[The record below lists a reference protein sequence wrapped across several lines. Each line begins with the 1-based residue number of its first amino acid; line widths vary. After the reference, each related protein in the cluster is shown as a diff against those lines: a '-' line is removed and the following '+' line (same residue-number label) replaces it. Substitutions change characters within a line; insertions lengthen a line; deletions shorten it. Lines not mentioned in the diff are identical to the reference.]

1 VATSPRKAFVR
12 ADRRH
17 PLSRRRLAWL
27 LLFLSPAFFAVNMLM
42 ARYATF
48 VPPNALALGR
58 WLLVALLLLPFVW
71 PRLVRH
77 RRALAREWP
86 DLLMLGVIGMWIC
99 GAWVYIG
106 GRTTP
111 ALNIGLIYAASPI
124 LVVALGRLL
133 YREKL
138 TAGRIAGIVL
148 CLAGVAAVFAK
159 GRFDNLLSVRFSEG
173 DLWIATASACW
184 GLYSVLLKQRP
195 SALDPLT
202 RLCAISVAGSLVLL
216 PFALG
221 EAAFWHG
228 PDFTDWRTWAIWI
241 VLAIVPGVGAY
252 GAFAFCIRELG
263 PSVTSVSM
271 YLGPLNVGLM
281 AWAAL
286 GEAPQWYHLIGTLL
300 VLPGLFLAT
309 RPPAKGA

>member
-1 VATSPRKAFVR
+1 VVPFFN
-12 ADRRH
+12 
-17 PLSRRRLAWL
+17 RRRLAWAL
-27 LLFLSPAFFAVNMLM
+27 LLLSPAMFGVNMLM

-58 WLLVALLLLPFVW
+58 WLLVVVLLLPFTW
-71 PRLVRH
+71 PRLAAN

-86 DLLMLGVIGMWIC
+86 DLLMFGALGMWIC

-133 YREKL
+133 YGERL
-138 TAGRIAGIVL
+138 TWARIAGIAL
-148 CLAGVAAVFAK
+148 CLMGVAAVFTK
-159 GRFDNLLSVRFSEG
+159 GRLDNLLAVQLTEG
-173 DLWIATASACW
+173 DLWIAAASFCW
-184 GLYSVLLKQRP
+184 GIYSVLLKQRP

-202 RLCAISVAGSLVLL
+202 RLCAISFAGSLVLL
-216 PFALG
+216 PFAVG
-221 EAAFWHG
+221 EAAIWQG
-228 PDFTDWRTWAIWI
+228 PDFGDWRTWAAWL

-252 GAFAFCIRELG
+252 GAFAICIKELG
-263 PSVTSVSM
+263 PSVSSVSM
-271 YLGPLNVGLM
+271 YLGPLYVGLM
-281 AWAAL
+281 AWLAL
-286 GEAPQWYHLIGTLL
+286 GEAPQWYHLLGTAL

-309 RPPAKGA
+309 RPTPKGA

>member
-1 VATSPRKAFVR
+1 VPS
-12 ADRRH
+12 
-17 PLSRRRLAWL
+17 LNRRRLAWI
-27 LLFLSPAFFAVNMLM
+27 LLFLSPAFFGVNMLM

-58 WLLVALLLLPFVW
+58 WLLVALILLPFVW
-71 PRLVRH
+71 PRLVQHRH
-77 RRALAREWP
+77 ALAREWP
-86 DLLMLGVIGMWIC
+86 DLLMLGAIGMWIC

-133 YREKL
+133 YRERL
-138 TAGRIAGIVL
+138 TAARIAGIVL

-159 GRFDNLLSVRFSEG
+159 GRFDNLLAVHFTEG
-173 DLWIATASACW
+173 DLWIAAASACW
-184 GLYSVLLKQRP
+184 GIYCVLLKHRP

-202 RLCAISVAGSLVLL
+202 RLCAISFAGSLVLL
-216 PFALG
+216 PFAIG
-221 EAAFWHG
+221 EAAIWQG
-228 PDFTDWRTWAIWI
+228 PDFADWRTWTIWI
-241 VLAIVPGVGAY
+241 VLAVVPGVGAY

-271 YLGPLNVGLM
+271 YLGPIYVGIM

>member
-1 VATSPRKAFVR
+1 MPF
-12 ADRRH
+12 
-17 PLSRRRLAWL
+17 LSRRRLAWAL
-27 LLFLSPAFFAVNMLM
+27 LLLSPAMFGVNMLM

-58 WLLVALLLLPFVW
+58 WFLVAVLLLPFAW

-77 RRALAREWP
+77 RHALTREWP
-86 DLLMLGVIGMWIC
+86 DLVMLGAIGMWIC

-138 TAGRIAGIVL
+138 TAARLAGIAL
-148 CLAGVAAVFAK
+148 CLAGVAAVFAR
-159 GRFDNLLSVRFSEG
+159 GRFDNLLAVHFTEG
-173 DLWIATASACW
+173 DLWIAAASACW
-184 GLYSVLLKQRP
+184 GLYSVLLKLRP

-202 RLCAISVAGSLVLL
+202 RLCAISFAGSLVLL
-216 PFALG
+216 PFAIG
-221 EAAFWHG
+221 EAVLWQG
-228 PDFTDWRTWAIWI
+228 PDFADWRTWAIWI

-271 YLGPLNVGLM
+271 YLGPLYVGLM
-281 AWAAL
+281 AWATL
-286 GEAPQWYHLIGTLL
+286 GEAPQWYHLLGTAL

>member
-1 VATSPRKAFVR
+1 MPSLS
-12 ADRRH
+12 RR
-17 PLSRRRLAWL
+17 PLSRRHLAWL

-58 WLLVALLLLPFVW
+58 WLLVALILLPFVW
-71 PRLVRH
+71 PRLARH

-86 DLLMLGVIGMWIC
+86 DLLMLGALGMWIC

-124 LVVALGRLL
+124 LIVVLGRLL
-133 YREKL
+133 YRERL
-138 TAGRIAGIVL
+138 TAARIAGIVL

-173 DLWIATASACW
+173 DLWIAAASACW
-184 GLYSVLLKQRP
+184 GLYSILLKHRQ

-202 RLCAISVAGSLVLL
+202 RLCAISMAGSLVLL

-228 PDFTDWRTWAIWI
+228 PDFTDWRTWAAWI

-252 GAFAFCIRELG
+252 GAFAFCVRELG
-263 PSVTSVSM
+263 PSVTGVSM
-271 YLGPLNVGLM
+271 YLGPLYVGLM

-286 GEAPQWYHLIGTLL
+286 GETPQWYHLIGTLL

-309 RPPAKGA
+309 RLPVKGA

>member
-1 VATSPRKAFVR
+1 MG
-12 ADRRH
+12 
-17 PLSRRRLAWL
+17 RRRLAWL

-58 WLLVALLLLPFVW
+58 WLLVALLLLPFAW

-77 RRALAREWP
+77 RHALTREGP
-86 DLLMLGVIGMWIC
+86 DLLMLGAIGMWIC

-173 DLWIATASACW
+173 DLWIAAASACW

-221 EAAFWHG
+221 EAAFWGG

-271 YLGPLNVGLM
+271 YLGPLYVGLM
-281 AWAAL
+281 AWLAL

>member
-1 VATSPRKAFVR
+1 MPFV
-12 ADRRH
+12 
-17 PLSRRRLAWL
+17 SRRRLAWGL
-27 LLFLSPAFFAVNMLM
+27 LLLSPAMFAVNMLM

-58 WLLVALLLLPFVW
+58 WLGVALLLLPFVW
-71 PRLVRH
+71 PRLVRPRH
-77 RRALAREWP
+77 ALGREWP
-86 DLLMLGVIGMWIC
+86 DLLLLGALGMWIC

-133 YREKL
+133 YRERL
-138 TAGRIAGIVL
+138 TAGRLAGIAL

-159 GRFDNLLSVRFSEG
+159 GRIDNLLSVQFTEG
-173 DLWIATASACW
+173 DLWIAAASTCW
-184 GLYSVLLKQRP
+184 GLYSVLLKHRP

-202 RLCAISVAGSLVLL
+202 RLCAIAVAGSLVLL
-216 PFALG
+216 PFAIG
-221 EAAFWHG
+221 EAVLWNG
-228 PDFTDWRTWAIWI
+228 PDFSDWRTWACWI
-241 VLAIVPGVGAY
+241 VLAIIPGVGAY
-252 GAFAFCIRELG
+252 GAFSFCIRELG

-271 YLGPLNVGLM
+271 YLGPLYVGIL
-281 AWAAL
+281 AWLTL
-286 GEAPQWYHLIGTLL
+286 GEAPQWYHLVGTAL

-309 RPPAKGA
+309 RPPAKGV

>member
-1 VATSPRKAFVR
+1 MPS
-12 ADRRH
+12 
-17 PLSRRRLAWL
+17 LSRRRLAWL
-27 LLFLSPAFFAVNMLM
+27 LLFLSPAFFAVNMLA

-58 WLLVALLLLPFVW
+58 WLLVALFLLPLVG

-77 RRALAREWP
+77 RHALAREWP
-86 DLLMLGVIGMWIC
+86 DLLMLGAIGMWVC

-133 YREKL
+133 YAERL

-159 GRFDNLLSVRFSEG
+159 GRFENLLAVRFTEG
-173 DLWIATASACW
+173 DLWIAAASACW

-202 RLCAISVAGSLVLL
+202 RLCAISFAGSLVLL
-216 PFALG
+216 PFALA
-221 EAAFWHG
+221 EAAFWQG
-228 PDFTDWRTWAIWI
+228 PDFADWRTWAVWV

-271 YLGPLNVGLM
+271 YLGPLYVGLM
-281 AWAAL
+281 AWLTL
-286 GEAPQWYHLIGTLL
+286 GEAPQGYHLIGTLL

>member
-1 VATSPRKAFVR
+1 MPFV
-12 ADRRH
+12 
-17 PLSRRRLAWL
+17 SRRRLAWGL
-27 LLFLSPAFFAVNMLM
+27 LLLSPAMFAVNMLM

-58 WLLVALLLLPFVW
+58 WLGVALLLLPFVW

-77 RRALAREWP
+77 RHALGREWP
-86 DLLMLGVIGMWIC
+86 DLLLLGALGMWIC

-133 YREKL
+133 YRERL
-138 TAGRIAGIVL
+138 TAGRLAGIAL

-159 GRFDNLLSVRFSEG
+159 GRIGNLLSVQFTEG
-173 DLWIATASACW
+173 DLWIAAASACW
-184 GLYSVLLKQRP
+184 GLYSVLLKHRQ

-202 RLCAISVAGSLVLL
+202 RLCAIAVAGSLVLL
-216 PFALG
+216 PFAVG
-221 EAAFWHG
+221 EAVLWGG
-228 PDFTDWRTWAIWI
+228 PDFSDWRTWACWI
-241 VLAIVPGVGAY
+241 VLAVIPGVGAY
-252 GAFAFCIRELG
+252 GAFSFCIRELG

-271 YLGPLNVGLM
+271 YLGPLYVGVL
-281 AWAAL
+281 AWVTL
-286 GEAPQWYHLIGTLL
+286 GEAPQWYHLVGTAL

-309 RPPAKGA
+309 RPPAKGV

>member
-1 VATSPRKAFVR
+1 MPS
-12 ADRRH
+12 
-17 PLSRRRLAWL
+17 LSRRRLAWL
-27 LLFLSPAFFAVNMLM
+27 LLFLSPAFFAVNMLA

-58 WLLVALLLLPFVW
+58 WFLVALFLLPFVG
-71 PRLVRH
+71 PRLVHHRH
-77 RRALAREWP
+77 ALAREWP
-86 DLLMLGVIGMWIC
+86 DLLMLGAIGMWVC

-133 YREKL
+133 YAERL

-159 GRFDNLLSVRFSEG
+159 GRFENLLAVRFTEG
-173 DLWIATASACW
+173 DLWIAAASACW

-195 SALDPLT
+195 SALDPLA
-202 RLCAISVAGSLVLL
+202 RLCAISFAGSLVLL
-216 PFALG
+216 PFTLA
-221 EAAFWHG
+221 EAVLWQG
-228 PDFTDWRTWAIWI
+228 PDFADWRTWAVWV

-271 YLGPLNVGLM
+271 YLGPLYVGLM
-281 AWAAL
+281 AWLTL
-286 GEAPQWYHLIGTLL
+286 GEAPQGYHLIGTLL

>member
-1 VATSPRKAFVR
+1 M
-12 ADRRH
+12 
-17 PLSRRRLAWL
+17 SRRRLAWI
-27 LLFLSPAFFAVNMLM
+27 LLFLSPSFFGVNMLM

-71 PRLVRH
+71 PRLFRDRH
-77 RRALAREWP
+77 ALAREWP
-86 DLLMLGVIGMWIC
+86 DLLMLGALGMWIC

-106 GRTTP
+106 GHTSS

-133 YREKL
+133 YRERL

-148 CLAGVAAVFAK
+148 CLAGVATVFAK
-159 GRFDNLLSVRFSEG
+159 GRFDNLLSVRLTEG
-173 DLWIATASACW
+173 DLWIAAASACW

-216 PFALG
+216 PFAIG
-221 EAAFWHG
+221 EAAIWQG
-228 PDFTDWRTWAIWI
+228 PDFADWRTWTVWI

-271 YLGPLNVGLM
+271 YLGPLYVGLM

-286 GEAPQWYHLIGTLL
+286 GEAPQGYHLIGTLL

>member
-1 VATSPRKAFVR
+1 MPSLS
-12 ADRRH
+12 RH

-58 WLLVALLLLPFVW
+58 WLLVALILLPFVW

-86 DLLMLGVIGMWIC
+86 DLLMLGALGMWIC

-124 LVVALGRLL
+124 LIVVLGRLL
-133 YREKL
+133 YRERL
-138 TAGRIAGIVL
+138 TAARIAGIVL

-173 DLWIATASACW
+173 DLWIAAASACW
-184 GLYSVLLKQRP
+184 GLYSILLKHRQ

-202 RLCAISVAGSLVLL
+202 RLCAISIAGSLVLL

-221 EAAFWHG
+221 EAAFWHS
-228 PDFTDWRTWAIWI
+228 PDFTDWRTWAAWI

-252 GAFAFCIRELG
+252 GAFAFCVRELG
-263 PSVTSVSM
+263 PSVTGVSM
-271 YLGPLNVGLM
+271 YLGPLYVGLM

-286 GEAPQWYHLIGTLL
+286 GETPQWYHLIGTLL

>member
-1 VATSPRKAFVR
+1 MSF
-12 ADRRH
+12 
-17 PLSRRRLAWL
+17 LNRRRIAWAL
-27 LLFLSPAFFAVNMLM
+27 LLLSPAMFSVNMLM

-58 WLLVALLLLPFVW
+58 WFLVAALLLPFVW

-77 RRALAREWP
+77 RDALVREWP
-86 DLLMLGVIGMWIC
+86 DLLMLGALGMWIC

-124 LVVALGRLL
+124 LVVLLGRLL
-133 YREKL
+133 YRERL
-138 TAGRIAGIVL
+138 TFARIAGIAL

-159 GRFDNLLSVRFSEG
+159 GRVGNLLSMHFTEG
-173 DLWIATASACW
+173 DLWIAAASACW
-184 GLYSVLLKQRP
+184 GLYSVLLKHRP

-202 RLCAISVAGSLVLL
+202 RLCAVSFAGSLVLL
-216 PFALG
+216 PFAIG
-221 EAAFWHG
+221 EAILWVG
-228 PDFTDWRTWAIWI
+228 PDFGDWKTWTVWI
-241 VLAIVPGVGAY
+241 VLAIIPGVGAY
-252 GAFAFCIRELG
+252 GAFGYCVRELG
-263 PSVTSVSM
+263 PSVTSISM
-271 YLGPLNVGLM
+271 YLGPLYVGLL
-281 AWAAL
+281 AWATL
-286 GEAPQWYHLIGTLL
+286 GETPHWYHLVGTAL

>member
-1 VATSPRKAFVR
+1 VPFFN
-12 ADRRH
+12 
-17 PLSRRRLAWL
+17 RRRLAWAL
-27 LLFLSPAFFAVNMLM
+27 LLLSPAMFGVNMLM

-58 WLLVALLLLPFVW
+58 WLLVVVLLLPFTW
-71 PRLVRH
+71 PRLVANRH
-77 RRALAREWP
+77 ALAREWP
-86 DLLMLGVIGMWIC
+86 DLLMFGALGMWIC

-138 TAGRIAGIVL
+138 NLARIAGVVL

-159 GRFDNLLSVRFSEG
+159 GRLDNLLSVQFTEG
-173 DLWIATASACW
+173 DLWIAAASCCW

-202 RLCAISVAGSLVLL
+202 RLCAISFAGSLVLL
-216 PFALG
+216 PFAIG
-221 EAAFWHG
+221 EAALWQG
-228 PDFTDWRTWAIWI
+228 PDFDDWRTWLVWL

-252 GAFAFCIRELG
+252 GAFAICIKELG
-263 PSVTSVSM
+263 PSVSSVSM
-271 YLGPLNVGLM
+271 YLGPLYVGLM
-281 AWAAL
+281 AWLAL
-286 GEAPQWYHLIGTLL
+286 GEAPQWYHLLGTAL

-309 RPPAKGA
+309 RSAPKGA

>member
-1 VATSPRKAFVR
+1 MPFV
-12 ADRRH
+12 
-17 PLSRRRLAWL
+17 SRRRLAWGL
-27 LLFLSPAFFAVNMLM
+27 LLLSPAMFAVNMLM

-58 WLLVALLLLPFVW
+58 WLGVALLLLPFVW

-77 RRALAREWP
+77 RHALGREWP
-86 DLLMLGVIGMWIC
+86 DLLLLGALGMWIC

-133 YREKL
+133 YRERL
-138 TAGRIAGIVL
+138 TAGRLAGIAL

-159 GRFDNLLSVRFSEG
+159 GRIGNLLSVQFTEG
-173 DLWIATASACW
+173 DLWIAAASACW
-184 GLYSVLLKQRP
+184 GFYSVLLKHRQ

-202 RLCAISVAGSLVLL
+202 RLCAIAVAGSLVLL
-216 PFALG
+216 PFAVG
-221 EAAFWHG
+221 EAVLWGG
-228 PDFTDWRTWAIWI
+228 PDFSDWRTWACWI
-241 VLAIVPGVGAY
+241 VLAVIPGVGAY
-252 GAFAFCIRELG
+252 GAFSFCIRELG

-271 YLGPLNVGLM
+271 YLGPLYVGVL
-281 AWAAL
+281 AWVTL
-286 GEAPQWYHLIGTLL
+286 GEAPQWYHLVGTAL

-309 RPPAKGA
+309 RPAARGT

>member
-1 VATSPRKAFVR
+1 VPF
-12 ADRRH
+12 
-17 PLSRRRLAWL
+17 LSRRRLAWAL
-27 LLFLSPAFFAVNMLM
+27 LLLSPAMFGVNMLM

-58 WLLVALLLLPFVW
+58 WFLVAVLLLPFAW
-71 PRLVRH
+71 PRLVQHRH
-77 RRALAREWP
+77 ALTREWP
-86 DLLMLGVIGMWIC
+86 DLLVLGAIGMWIC

-138 TAGRIAGIVL
+138 TAARLAGIVL
-148 CLAGVAAVFAK
+148 CLAGVAAVFAR
-159 GRFDNLLSVRFSEG
+159 GRFDNLLSVRFTEG
-173 DLWIATASACW
+173 DLWIAAASASW
-184 GLYSVLLKQRP
+184 GLYSVLLKLRP

-202 RLCAISVAGSLVLL
+202 RLCAISFAGSLVLL
-216 PFALG
+216 PFAIG
-221 EAAFWHG
+221 EAMLWQG
-228 PDFTDWRTWAIWI
+228 PDFTDWRTWASWL
-241 VLAIVPGVGAY
+241 VLAVIPGVGAY

-271 YLGPLNVGLM
+271 YLGPLYVGLM
-281 AWAAL
+281 AWATL
-286 GEAPQWYHLIGTLL
+286 GEAPQWYHLLGTAL

>member
-1 VATSPRKAFVR
+1 MPFV
-12 ADRRH
+12 
-17 PLSRRRLAWL
+17 SRRRLAWGL
-27 LLFLSPAFFAVNMLM
+27 LLLSPAMFAVNMLM

-58 WLLVALLLLPFVW
+58 WLGVALLLLPFVW

-77 RRALAREWP
+77 RHALGREWP
-86 DLLMLGVIGMWIC
+86 DLLLLGALGMWIC

-133 YREKL
+133 YRERL
-138 TAGRIAGIVL
+138 TAGR
-148 CLAGVAAVFAK
+148 LAGVAAVFAK
-159 GRFDNLLSVRFSEG
+159 GRIGNLLSVQFTEG
-173 DLWIATASACW
+173 DLWIAAASACW
-184 GLYSVLLKQRP
+184 GLYSVLLKHRP

-202 RLCAISVAGSLVLL
+202 RLCAIAFAGSLVLL
-216 PFALG
+216 PFTVG
-221 EAAFWHG
+221 EAVLWSG
-228 PDFTDWRTWAIWI
+228 PDFSDWRTWACWI
-241 VLAIVPGVGAY
+241 VLAIIPGVGAY
-252 GAFAFCIRELG
+252 GAFSFCIRELG

-271 YLGPLNVGLM
+271 YLGPLYVGIL
-281 AWAAL
+281 AWLTL
-286 GEAPQWYHLIGTLL
+286 GEAPQWYHLVGTAL

-309 RPPAKGA
+309 RPPAKGV

>member
-1 VATSPRKAFVR
+1 MPSLA
-12 ADRRH
+12 RR
-17 PLSRRRLAWL
+17 SVNRRLAWAL
-27 LLFLSPAFFAVNMLM
+27 LLLSPAMFAVNMLM

-58 WLLVALLLLPFVW
+58 WLGVALLLLPFVW

-77 RRALAREWP
+77 RHALSREWP
-86 DLLMLGVIGMWIC
+86 DLLLLGALGMWIC

-106 GRTTP
+106 GRTAP

-133 YREKL
+133 YRERL
-138 TAGRIAGIVL
+138 TAGRLAGIAL
-148 CLAGVAAVFAK
+148 CLAGVAAVFTK
-159 GRFDNLLSVRFSEG
+159 GRIGNLLSVEFTEG
-173 DLWIATASACW
+173 DLWIAAASACW
-184 GLYSVLLKQRP
+184 GVYSVLLKHRP

-202 RLCAISVAGSLVLL
+202 RLCAIAFAGSLVLL
-216 PFALG
+216 PFAVG
-221 EAAFWHG
+221 EAILWHG
-228 PDFTDWRTWAIWI
+228 PDFADWRTWVCWI
-241 VLAIVPGVGAY
+241 VLALIPGVGAY

-271 YLGPLNVGLM
+271 YLGPLYVGIL
-281 AWAAL
+281 AWITL
-286 GEAPQWYHLIGTLL
+286 GEAPQWYHFVGTAL

-309 RPPAKGA
+309 RSPAKGA

>member
-1 VATSPRKAFVR
+1 MSF
-12 ADRRH
+12 
-17 PLSRRRLAWL
+17 LNRRRIAWAL
-27 LLFLSPAFFAVNMLM
+27 LLLSPAMFSVNMLM

-58 WLLVALLLLPFVW
+58 WFLVAALLLPFVW

-77 RRALAREWP
+77 RHALVREWP
-86 DLLMLGVIGMWIC
+86 DLLMLGALGMWIC

-124 LVVALGRLL
+124 LVVLLGRLL
-133 YREKL
+133 YRERL
-138 TAGRIAGIVL
+138 TFARIAGIAL

-159 GRFDNLLSVRFSEG
+159 GRVGNLLSMHFTEG
-173 DLWIATASACW
+173 DLWIAAASACW
-184 GLYSVLLKQRP
+184 GLYSVLLKHRP

-202 RLCAISVAGSLVLL
+202 RLCAVSFAGSLVLL
-216 PFALG
+216 PFAIG
-221 EAAFWHG
+221 EAILWTGPAFG
-228 PDFTDWRTWAIWI
+228 DWKTWTVWI
-241 VLAIVPGVGAY
+241 VLAIIPGVGAY
-252 GAFAFCIRELG
+252 GAFGYCVRELG
-263 PSVTSVSM
+263 PSVTSISM
-271 YLGPLNVGLM
+271 YLGPLYVGLL
-281 AWAAL
+281 AWATL
-286 GEAPQWYHLIGTLL
+286 GETPHWYHLVGTAL

>member
-1 VATSPRKAFVR
+1 MPFVN
-12 ADRRH
+12 
-17 PLSRRRLAWL
+17 RRRIAWAL
-27 LLFLSPAFFAVNMLM
+27 LLLSPAMFSVNMLM

-71 PRLVRH
+71 PHLVRH
-77 RRALAREWP
+77 RHALAREWP
-86 DLLMLGVIGMWIC
+86 DLLMLGALGMWIC

-124 LVVALGRLL
+124 LVVLLGRLL
-133 YREKL
+133 YRERL
-138 TAGRIAGIVL
+138 TIARIAGVSL

-159 GRFDNLLSVRFSEG
+159 GRVGNLLSVHFTEG
-173 DLWIATASACW
+173 DLWIAAASACW
-184 GLYSVLLKQRP
+184 GLYSVLLKHRP

-202 RLCAISVAGSLVLL
+202 RLCAISFAGSLVLL
-216 PFALG
+216 PFAVG
-221 EAAFWHG
+221 EAALWSA
-228 PDFTDWRTWAIWI
+228 PDLADWRTWTVWI
-241 VLAIVPGVGAY
+241 VLAIIPGVGAY
-252 GAFAFCIRELG
+252 GAFGYCVRELG

-271 YLGPLNVGLM
+271 YLGPLYVGLL
-281 AWAAL
+281 AWATL
-286 GEAPQWYHLIGTLL
+286 DEAPHWYHLVGTAL